1 MAATSTAHGLYGQ
14 SYGGT
19 APENYERYFV
29 PAIGGPFAA
38 DLVAEAALRP
48 GERVLDVA
56 CGTGVVARLA
66 AERVGT
72 IGTVAGLDVNPGM
85 LAVARSMAAESGDA
99 ISWYETSAES
109 MPLPAD
115 AFDVVFCQLGLQFV
129 ADKSAALREM
139 RRVLAPGGR
148 VLVSTPPPHP
158 FFDVLDTALSRHVG
172 DEAARFVRMVFSL
185 NETAKVE
192 QLLQT
197 AGFRDVTVR
206 TENKSLRLPPANDFL
221 WQYVHCTPLTGLLSQ
236 MDSNQT
242 AALENDVVRGWQ
254 PWSHDGGMT
263 YEQGMIV
270 ATARK

>member
-1 MAATSTAHGLYGQ
+1 MTATSRTQTVYGE

-48 GERVLDVA
+48 GERALDVA
-56 CGTGVVARLA
+56 CGTGIVARLA

-72 IGTVAGLDVNPGM
+72 SGTVAGLDVNPGM
-85 LAVARSMAAESGDA
+85 LAVARSKAAEAGAA
-99 ISWYETSAES
+99 IRWYETTAES
-109 MPLPAD
+109 IPLPAD
-115 AFDVVFCQLGLQFV
+115 AFDVLFCQLGLQFV
-129 ADKSAALREM
+129 ADKPAALREM
-139 RRVLAPGGR
+139 RRVLVPDGR
-148 VLVSTPPPHP
+148 VLVSTPPPNP
-158 FFDVLDTALSRHVG
+158 FFDVLVRALARHVG
-172 DEAARFVRMVFSL
+172 DEAAAFLRMVFSFHDP
-185 NETAKVE
+185 AKVE
-192 QLLQT
+192 QLFRD
-197 AGFRDVTVR
+197 AGFRDVAVR
-206 TENKSLRLPPANDFL
+206 TERKPLRLPPARDFL
-221 WQYVHCTPLTGLLSQ
+221 WQYVHCTPLTGLISE

-242 AALENDVVRGWQ
+242 SALESDVVRGWQ